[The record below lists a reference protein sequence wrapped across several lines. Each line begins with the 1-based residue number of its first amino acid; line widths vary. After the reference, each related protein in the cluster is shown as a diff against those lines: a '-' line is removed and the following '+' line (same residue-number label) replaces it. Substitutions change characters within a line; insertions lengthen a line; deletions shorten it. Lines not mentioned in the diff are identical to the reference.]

1 MLGTERLYLNSI
13 ESGYSTDFG
22 AIVTAVED
30 EKISLDRTLF
40 YPLGGGQ
47 NWDTGIIEGPNGTAT
62 VHEVRGRDQ
71 IVHTVGPEHNFSVG
85 DKVHG
90 SLDWERRHAHM
101 RMHTAQHLISGVVY
115 ELFNGTRTVGNQIH
129 NDRSRI
135 DFNPISFTPE
145 MLDETT
151 AQVNL
156 LIDADHLVTDSTMT
170 REQVNSQM
178 PPERTNMDL
187 LPASVNELRVVKIGQ
202 DLDLC
207 PCAGTHV
214 QRLGEI
220 GHIDITGK
228 KSKGKGTQRITYE
241 LQIPKILAS
250 PNRELL

>member
-1 MLGTERLYLNSI
+1 M
-13 ESGYSTDFG
+13 
-22 AIVTAVED
+22 
-30 EKISLDRTLF
+30 
-40 YPLGGGQ
+40 
-47 NWDTGIIEGPNGTAT
+47 
-62 VHEVRGRDQ
+62 
-71 IVHTVGPEHNFSVG
+71 
-85 DKVHG
+85 
-90 SLDWERRHAHM
+90 
-101 RMHTAQHLISGVVY
+101 SGVVY

-145 MLDETT
+145 MLEEIT

-156 LIDADHLVTDSTMT
+156 LIDADHPVTDSTMT

-241 LQIPKILAS
+241 LQIPKIIAS